1 MHSPRV
7 VAAIRHDAPLP
18 EQLQTLRLAAGRN
31 IIELAE
37 KTGLSRLTASAAE
50 GRTDAR
56 LSTIVALFDSL
67 GYTLLPVPKPMASE
81 VASFINNG
89 GRTLSLPAGTSAPL
103 GIGQKSF
110 LGSGESPGD
119 TP

>member
-1 MHSPRV
+1 MSNPEFAV
-7 VAAIRHDAPLP
+7 RHDIPLP
-18 EQLQTLRLAAGRN
+18 AQLQKLRLAAGRN
-31 IIELAE
+31 IVELAE

-81 VASFINNG
+81 VAAFINNG
-89 GRTLSLPAGTSAPL
+89 GRTLSLPAGTTAPL
-103 GIGQKSF
+103 GVGQQSF
-110 LGSGESPGD
+110 LQGSEGADEAA
-119 TP
+119 